1 VADLLHVDLF
11 SGAGGFACG
20 LRAAGWT
27 TAVAVEKVGTCVRTY
42 RHNFPGV
49 QVIPRDIRVVTGGEV
64 VEYLPLVGG
73 RRRGADLVTAGFPC
87 ETNSTAGTKSRHTY
101 DHRLWLYRDA
111 IRIARAVHARVILFE
126 NVVPIRTKQIRRG
139 SGEYLLDHVR
149 RDLDAAGYTNRRE
162 FTRLASELGVPQTR
176 RRWFLVATRE
186 NLDIVP
192 PEPVRVTT
200 SVREALGD
208 LPRDPPGGYL
218 PVSSLYSRLMRDGA
232 FWRLEPSPPVPTQ
245 HEALRHRPGTVVR
258 NAMIRPGGWLYDQY
272 TSLDAEVLARLQAYK
287 VVPPVAFKQRG
298 HRLDHDRPAATL
310 TSHCEG
316 ELVHPAR
323 PRALTVREAAR
334 LQSFPDM
341 FEFRGPPTTAHENEV
356 QDRYEQVGDAV
367 APLVAWSLGMAVRR
381 MLTGRREDP
390 HPLCHGGESSDGHR
404 SRAVTRRSR

>member
-1 VADLLHVDLF
+1 MVDLLHVDLF

-20 LRAAGWT
+20 LRAAGWA

-49 QVIPRDIRVVTGGEV
+49 PVIHRDIREVTGGEV
-64 VEYLPLVGG
+64 AGHLPLRGG
-73 RRRGADLVTAGFPC
+73 RRREADLVTAGFPC

-111 IRIARAVHARVILFE
+111 VRIARATRARVLVFE
-126 NVVPIRTKQIRRG
+126 NVVPVRTKRVRRG

-149 RDLDAAGYTNRRE
+149 RDLDGAGYTTRRE
-162 FTRLASELGVPQTR
+162 FTRLASDLGVPQSR
-176 RRWFLVATRE
+176 RRWFLIAARE
-186 NLDIVP
+186 DLNIVV
-192 PEPVRVTT
+192 PEPARVRTT
-200 SVREALGD
+200 VREALAD
-208 LPRDPPGGYL
+208 LPPDPPGDYL
-218 PVSSLYSRLMRDGA
+218 PVSSPYSRLMRDGA
-232 FWRLEPSPPVPTQ
+232 FWRLAPPPPVPTQ

-272 TSLDAEVLARLQAYK
+272 TSLDAEVLARLQAYRAL
-287 VVPPVAFKQRG
+287 PSVAFKQRG
-298 HRLDHDRPAATL
+298 HRLDPDRPAATL

-316 ELVHPAR
+316 ELVHPTR

-334 LQSFPDM
+334 LQSFPDS
-341 FEFRGPPTTAHENEV
+341 FEFRGPTTTAHENEV

-367 APLVAWSLGMAVRR
+367 APLVAWWLGMAVRR

-390 HPLCHGGESSDGHR
+390 HPLGPGEESSDGHR
-404 SRAVTRRSR
+404 P